1 MDQPPAIEL
10 RGLRRH
16 FGERTVLR
24 DVSLQVPAGST
35 LAVLGRNGAGKSTL
49 LRILATLL
57 RPHAGEVLVFGEAL
71 PRRGFAVRGRLGLL
85 AHDPLLYRDLSG
97 RENLGYHARLHGVG
111 SERVEELLEA
121 VGMRERADEPVRLLS
136 RGMVQRLA
144 VCRAVLHGPSLLL
157 LDEPLANLDPAADRA
172 RRAAD
177 RARVRGH
184 ARADE
189 PRSAGRARR
198 GRPGARARGRA
209 GGVPD
214 QPGQGGPGGG
224 EAAVRMRTVLT
235 VLRKDLLLELR
246 GFETLPAMVLFA
258 IVTFVIFHFGLNR
271 DTIDGQLAAGVLTV
285 TLLFA
290 AMLGIN
296 RLFVAE
302 REQGG
307 FDAFLLAPV
316 DRSALLVAKAIAL
329 FLFLVVLEVIAVPAF
344 GLLLLG
350 PSLGPRLPGL
360 IAVLALGDV
369 ALAVI
374 GTLVSAIAVQTRARD
389 LIGPII
395 GLPLLLPAL
404 IGMARGV
411 GPLLAVHG
419 SASPPGR
426 WVAILALYDVVFALL
441 SYAVF
446 DFLLED

>member
-1 MDQPPAIEL
+1 
-10 RGLRRH
+10 
-16 FGERTVLR
+16 
-24 DVSLQVPAGST
+24 
-35 LAVLGRNGAGKSTL
+35 
-49 LRILATLL
+49 
-57 RPHAGEVLVFGEAL
+57 
-71 PRRGFAVRGRLGLL
+71 
-85 AHDPLLYRDLSG
+85 
-97 RENLGYHARLHGVG
+97 
-111 SERVEELLEA
+111 
-121 VGMRERADEPVRLLS
+121 
-136 RGMVQRLA
+136 
-144 VCRAVLHGPSLLL
+144 
-157 LDEPLANLDPAADRA
+157 
-172 RRAAD
+172 
-177 RARVRGH
+177 
-184 ARADE
+184 
-189 PRSAGRARR
+189 
-198 GRPGARARGRA
+198 
-209 GGVPD
+209 
-214 QPGQGGPGGG
+214 
-224 EAAVRMRTVLT
+224 MRTALT

-246 GFETLPAMVLFA
+246 GLETLPAMILFA

-316 DRSALLVAKAIAL
+316 DRSALLIAKATAL

-350 PSLGPRLPGL
+350 PSLSPVLPGL
-360 IAVLALGDV
+360 IVVLALGDV

-404 IGMARGV
+404 IGMARGA
-411 GPLLAVHG
+411 GPLLVAHA
-419 SASPPGR
+419 SSSPPGR
-426 WVAILALYDVVFALL
+426 WVAILALYDLVFALL

>member
-1 MDQPPAIEL
+1 MRDERGAAGAIW
-10 RGLRRH
+10 
-16 FGERTVLR
+16 RT
-24 DVSLQVPAGST
+24 A
-35 LAVLGRNGAGKSTL
+35 
-49 LRILATLL
+49 
-57 RPHAGEVLVFGEAL
+57 
-71 PRRGFAVRGRLGLL
+71 
-85 AHDPLLYRDLSG
+85 
-97 RENLGYHARLHGVG
+97 
-111 SERVEELLEA
+111 
-121 VGMRERADEPVRLLS
+121 M
-136 RGMVQRLA
+136 
-144 VCRAVLHGPSLLL
+144 
-157 LDEPLANLDPAADRA
+157 
-172 RRAAD
+172 
-177 RARVRGH
+177 
-184 ARADE
+184 
-189 PRSAGRARR
+189 
-198 GRPGARARGRA
+198 
-209 GGVPD
+209 
-214 QPGQGGPGGG
+214 
-224 EAAVRMRTVLT
+224 T

-246 GFETLPAMVLFA
+246 GLETVPAMVLFA
-258 IVTFVIFHFGLNR
+258 LVTFVIFHFGFAR

-316 DRSALLVAKAIAL
+316 DRTALLVAKALAL
-329 FLFLVVLEVIAVPAF
+329 SAFLVVLEVIAVPAF

-360 IAVLALGDV
+360 IAILALGDV

-404 IGMARGV
+404 IGMARGL
-411 GPLLAVHG
+411 GPVLAAHG
-419 SASPPGR
+419 SGSPPGK

-441 SYAVF
+441 AYAVF